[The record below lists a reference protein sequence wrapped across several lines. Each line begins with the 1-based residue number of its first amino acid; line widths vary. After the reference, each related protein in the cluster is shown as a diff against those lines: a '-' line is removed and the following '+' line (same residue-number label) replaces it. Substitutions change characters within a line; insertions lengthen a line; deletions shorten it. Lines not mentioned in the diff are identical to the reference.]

1 MRNDFSNQILLYLYH
16 NSDITKEILRDLVDE
31 LPSQLKDVSMTT
43 YARIKLEG
51 KLEGKLE
58 KDTYVIKRGWAK
70 GYSVEDLADLTGL
83 SISEVIE
90 IINRFEEK
98 NSQNTESNKTK
109 K

>member
-1 MRNDFSNQILLYLYH
+1 MYH

-43 YARIKLEG
+43 FARIKLEG

-58 KDTYVIKRGWAK
+58 KDTYVIKRGRAK

-83 SISEVIE
+83 SISEVKE
-90 IINRFEEK
+90 IIEK
-98 NSQNTESNKTK
+98 IERGSTPTSESEKDKN
-109 K
+109 